1 MAKWLVYNKRAD
13 FKAIGEKY
21 HIDPV
26 VARILVNRDVGDDAS
41 IAAYLHPS
49 KQDLGDAGLLQ
60 DMDKAIALLQ
70 KAIQQNTKIRIIGDY
85 DIDGIQSTYILHQGL
100 LRVGADADYAIPDR
114 IEDGY
119 GVNIRLMERCVM
131 DGIGL
136 VITCDNGIAAA
147 EAIAYAKKEGMAVIV
162 TDHHE
167 VPYELVDG
175 KKEYHLPPADA
186 VIDPKR
192 EDCAYPCKKLCG
204 AVVAWKVILQL
215 YQQYGI
221 PEEEAMAFIENAAFA
236 TIGDVMELV
245 EENRTIVALG
255 LERLR
260 HTTNIGMQTLIARCD
275 LPMENISAYHVG
287 FVLGPCLNASGRL
300 DSATKALQLLEAK
313 DTAEAVRL
321 AEELRQLNEERKVM
335 TEQGIAQAIREIE
348 QKEFMQDAVL
358 VVYLPAIHES
368 VAGII
373 AGRIRERYERPTFV
387 LVDAADGDGA
397 KGSGRSVEGFSMYDE
412 MCKCKELFSKF
423 GGHPMA
429 AGLSL
434 PVENIDAF
442 RTAINANTQMTKE
455 EMQTLIHIDV
465 PMPFSYISEELI
477 GQLERLEPFGNGNPK
492 PVFAQKNVCILRK
505 MPIGKQKQFLR
516 LTLQGE
522 DGSRMEGLYF
532 GERTVLEEIE
542 GERGCITITY
552 YPQINDFR
560 GRRSLQIV
568 ISNVC

>member
-1 MAKWLVYNKRAD
+1 MYSKRAD
-13 FKAIGEKY
+13 FTAMGKKY
-21 HIDPV
+21 QIDPV
-26 VARILVNRDVGDDAS
+26 VARILVNRDLTEDAA
-41 IAAYLHPS
+41 ITAFLHPS
-49 KQDLGDAGLLQ
+49 EKDLGDGKALK
-60 DMDKAIALLQ
+60 DMDVAVALLQ
-70 KAIQQNTKIRIIGDY
+70 KAIKEKKKIRIIGDY
-85 DIDGIQSTYILHQGL
+85 DIDGIQATYILHQGL
-100 LRVGADADYAIPDR
+100 LRLGAIVDYAIPDR

-119 GVNIRLMERCVM
+119 GVNIRLMEKCVA

-147 EAIAYAKKEGMAVIV
+147 DAIAYAKEAGIEVIV

-167 VPYELVDG
+167 VPYEMVEG
-175 KKEYHLPPADA
+175 KKVYHLPPADA
-186 VIDPKR
+186 VVDPKR
-192 EDCAYPCKKLCG
+192 EDCMYPCKKLCG
-204 AVVAWKVILQL
+204 AVVAWKVIWVL
-215 YQQYGI
+215 YEAAGI
-221 PEEEAMAFIENAAFA
+221 ARQEAMRFMENAAFA

-255 LERLR
+255 IDRLR
-260 HTTNIGMQTLIARCD
+260 HTKNLGMQTLIARCD
-275 LPMENISAYHVG
+275 LAPEDISAYHVG

-300 DSATKALQLLEAK
+300 DSATKALELLEAE
-313 DTAEAVRL
+313 DIESAAGL
-321 AEELRQLNEERKVM
+321 AETLRQLNEERKVM
-335 TEQGIAQAIREIE
+335 TEQGVAQAIAQIE
-348 QKEFMQDAVL
+348 QAADADAPVL
-358 VVYLPAIHES
+358 VIYLPQVHES

-373 AGRIRERYERPTFV
+373 AGRIRERYERPTFI
-387 LVDAADGDGA
+387 LVDAADGNGA

-455 EMQTLIHIDV
+455 EMQTVIHIDV

-505 MPIGKQKQFLR
+505 RPIGKQKQFLR

>member
-1 MAKWLVYNKRAD
+1 MSTTCLSD
-13 FKAIGEKY
+13 GKALK
-21 HIDPV
+21 
-26 VARILVNRDVGDDAS
+26 
-41 IAAYLHPS
+41 
-49 KQDLGDAGLLQ
+49 
-60 DMDKAIALLQ
+60 DMDVAVALLQ
-70 KAIQQNTKIRIIGDY
+70 KAIKEKKKIRIIGDY
-85 DIDGIQSTYILHQGL
+85 DIDGIQATYILHQGL
-100 LRVGADADYAIPDR
+100 LRLGAIVDYAIPDR

-119 GVNIRLMERCVM
+119 GVNIRLMEKCVA

-147 EAIAYAKKEGMAVIV
+147 DAIAYAKEAGIEVIV

-167 VPYELVDG
+167 VPYEMVEG
-175 KKEYHLPPADA
+175 KKVYHLPPADA
-186 VIDPKR
+186 VVDPKR
-192 EDCAYPCKKLCG
+192 EDCMYPCKKLCG
-204 AVVAWKVILQL
+204 AVVAWKVIWVL
-215 YQQYGI
+215 YEAAGI
-221 PEEEAMAFIENAAFA
+221 ARQEAMRFMENAAFA

-255 LERLR
+255 IDRLR
-260 HTTNIGMQTLIARCD
+260 HTKNLGMQTLIARCD
-275 LPMENISAYHVG
+275 LAPEDISAYHVG

-300 DSATKALQLLEAK
+300 DSATKALELLEAE
-313 DTAEAVRL
+313 DIESAAGL
-321 AEELRQLNEERKVM
+321 AETLRQLNEERKVM
-335 TEQGIAQAIREIE
+335 TEQGVAQAIAQIE
-348 QKEFMQDAVL
+348 QAADADAPVL
-358 VVYLPAIHES
+358 VIYLPQVHES

-373 AGRIRERYERPTFV
+373 AGRIRERYEHPTFI
-387 LVDAADGDGA
+387 LVDAADGNGA

-542 GERGCITITY
+542 GERGCIAITY

>member
-1 MAKWLVYNKRAD
+1 MAKWLMYIKRAD
-13 FKAIGEKY
+13 FTAMGKKY
-21 HIDPV
+21 QIDPV
-26 VARILVNRDVGDDAS
+26 VTRILVNRDLTEDAA
-41 IAAYLHPS
+41 ITAFLHPS
-49 KQDLGDAGLLQ
+49 EKDLGDGKALK
-60 DMDKAIALLQ
+60 DMDVAVALLQ
-70 KAIQQNTKIRIIGDY
+70 KAIKEKKKIRIIGDY
-85 DIDGIQSTYILHQGL
+85 DIDGIQATYILHQGL
-100 LRVGADADYAIPDR
+100 LRLGAIVDYAIPDR

-119 GVNIRLMERCVM
+119 GVNIRLMEKCVA

-147 EAIAYAKKEGMAVIV
+147 DAIAYAKEAGIEVIV

-167 VPYELVDG
+167 VPYEMVEG
-175 KKEYHLPPADA
+175 KKVYHLPPADA
-186 VIDPKR
+186 VVDPKR
-192 EDCAYPCKKLCG
+192 EDCMYPCKKLCG
-204 AVVAWKVILQL
+204 AVVAWKVIWVL
-215 YQQYGI
+215 YEAAGI
-221 PEEEAMAFIENAAFA
+221 ARQEAMRFMENAAFA

-255 LERLR
+255 IDRLR
-260 HTTNIGMQTLIARCD
+260 HTKNLGMQTLIARCD
-275 LPMENISAYHVG
+275 LAPEDISAYHVG

-300 DSATKALQLLEAK
+300 DSATKALELLEAE
-313 DTAEAVRL
+313 DIESAAGL
-321 AEELRQLNEERKVM
+321 AETLRQLNEERKVM
-335 TEQGIAQAIREIE
+335 TEQGVAQAIAQIE
-348 QKEFMQDAVL
+348 QAADADAPVL
-358 VVYLPAIHES
+358 VIYLPQVHES

-373 AGRIRERYERPTFV
+373 AGRIRERYERPTFI
-387 LVDAADGDGA
+387 LVDAADGNGA

-455 EMQTLIHIDV
+455 EMQTVIHIDV

-492 PVFAQKNVCILRK
+492 PVFAQKNVRILRK

>member
-348 QKEFMQDAVL
+348 QKELMRDAVL

-387 LVDAADGDGA
+387 LVDAADGNGA

-492 PVFAQKNVCILRK
+492 PVFAQKNVRILRK

>member
-1 MAKWLVYNKRAD
+1 
-13 FKAIGEKY
+13 
-21 HIDPV
+21 
-26 VARILVNRDVGDDAS
+26 
-41 IAAYLHPS
+41 
-49 KQDLGDAGLLQ
+49 
-60 DMDKAIALLQ
+60 
-70 KAIQQNTKIRIIGDY
+70 
-85 DIDGIQSTYILHQGL
+85 
-100 LRVGADADYAIPDR
+100 
-114 IEDGY
+114 
-119 GVNIRLMERCVM
+119 
-131 DGIGL
+131 
-136 VITCDNGIAAA
+136 
-147 EAIAYAKKEGMAVIV
+147 
-162 TDHHE
+162 
-167 VPYELVDG
+167 
-175 KKEYHLPPADA
+175 
-186 VIDPKR
+186 
-192 EDCAYPCKKLCG
+192 
-204 AVVAWKVILQL
+204 
-215 YQQYGI
+215 
-221 PEEEAMAFIENAAFA
+221 
-236 TIGDVMELV
+236 
-245 EENRTIVALG
+245 
-255 LERLR
+255 
-260 HTTNIGMQTLIARCD
+260 
-275 LPMENISAYHVG
+275 
-287 FVLGPCLNASGRL
+287 
-300 DSATKALQLLEAK
+300 
-313 DTAEAVRL
+313 
-321 AEELRQLNEERKVM
+321 M
-335 TEQGIAQAIREIE
+335 TEQGVAQAIAQIE
-348 QKEFMQDAVL
+348 QAADADAPVL
-358 VVYLPAIHES
+358 VIYLPQVHES

-373 AGRIRERYERPTFV
+373 AGRIRERYERPTFI
-387 LVDAADGDGA
+387 LVDAADGNGA

-455 EMQTLIHIDV
+455 EMQTVIHIDV

-492 PVFAQKNVCILRK
+492 PVFAQKNVRILRK

>member
-1 MAKWLVYNKRAD
+1 M
-13 FKAIGEKY
+13 
-21 HIDPV
+21 
-26 VARILVNRDVGDDAS
+26 
-41 IAAYLHPS
+41 
-49 KQDLGDAGLLQ
+49 
-60 DMDKAIALLQ
+60 
-70 KAIQQNTKIRIIGDY
+70 
-85 DIDGIQSTYILHQGL
+85 
-100 LRVGADADYAIPDR
+100 
-114 IEDGY
+114 
-119 GVNIRLMERCVM
+119 
-131 DGIGL
+131 L
-136 VITCDNGIAAA
+136 VI
-147 EAIAYAKKEGMAVIV
+147 
-162 TDHHE
+162 
-167 VPYELVDG
+167 
-175 KKEYHLPPADA
+175 
-186 VIDPKR
+186 
-192 EDCAYPCKKLCG
+192 
-204 AVVAWKVILQL
+204 
-215 YQQYGI
+215 
-221 PEEEAMAFIENAAFA
+221 
-236 TIGDVMELV
+236 
-245 EENRTIVALG
+245 
-255 LERLR
+255 
-260 HTTNIGMQTLIARCD
+260 
-275 LPMENISAYHVG
+275 
-287 FVLGPCLNASGRL
+287 
-300 DSATKALQLLEAK
+300 
-313 DTAEAVRL
+313 
-321 AEELRQLNEERKVM
+321 
-335 TEQGIAQAIREIE
+335 
-348 QKEFMQDAVL
+348 
-358 VVYLPAIHES
+358 YLPQVHES

-373 AGRIRERYERPTFV
+373 AGRIRERYERPTFI
-387 LVDAADGDGA
+387 LVDAADGNGA

-455 EMQTLIHIDV
+455 EMQTVIHIDV

>member
-1 MAKWLVYNKRAD
+1 MAKWLMYSKRAD
-13 FKAIGEKY
+13 FTAMGKKY
-21 HIDPV
+21 QIDPV
-26 VARILVNRDVGDDAS
+26 VARILVNRDLTEDAA
-41 IAAYLHPS
+41 ITAFLHPS
-49 KQDLGDAGLLQ
+49 EKDLGDGKALK
-60 DMDKAIALLQ
+60 DMDVAVALLQ
-70 KAIQQNTKIRIIGDY
+70 KAIKEKKKIRIIGDY
-85 DIDGIQSTYILHQGL
+85 DIDGIQATYILHQGL
-100 LRVGADADYAIPDR
+100 LRLGAIVDYAIPDR

-119 GVNIRLMERCVM
+119 GVNIRLMEKCVA

-147 EAIAYAKKEGMAVIV
+147 DAIAYAKEAGIEVIV

-167 VPYELVDG
+167 VPYEMVEG
-175 KKEYHLPPADA
+175 KKVYHLPPADA
-186 VIDPKR
+186 VVDPKR
-192 EDCAYPCKKLCG
+192 EDCMYPCKKLCG
-204 AVVAWKVILQL
+204 AVVAWKVIWVL
-215 YQQYGI
+215 YEAAGI
-221 PEEEAMAFIENAAFA
+221 ARQEAMRFMENAAFA

-255 LERLR
+255 IDRLR
-260 HTTNIGMQTLIARCD
+260 HTKNLGMQTLIARCD
-275 LPMENISAYHVG
+275 LAPEDISAYHVG

-300 DSATKALQLLEAK
+300 DSATKALELLEAE
-313 DTAEAVRL
+313 DIESAAGL
-321 AEELRQLNEERKVM
+321 AETLRQLNEERKVM
-335 TEQGIAQAIREIE
+335 TEQGVAQAIAQIE
-348 QKEFMQDAVL
+348 QAADADAPVL
-358 VVYLPAIHES
+358 VIYLPQVHES

-373 AGRIRERYERPTFV
+373 AGRIRERYERPTFI
-387 LVDAADGDGA
+387 LVDAADGNGA

-516 LTLQGE
+516 LTTGK
-522 DGSRMEGLYF
+522 
-532 GERTVLEEIE
+532 
-542 GERGCITITY
+542 
-552 YPQINDFR
+552 
-560 GRRSLQIV
+560 
-568 ISNVC
+568 

>member
-348 QKEFMQDAVL
+348 QKELMRDAVL

>member
-1 MAKWLVYNKRAD
+1 MDVAVVLLH
-13 FKAIGEKY
+13 KAIKEK
-21 HIDPV
+21 
-26 VARILVNRDVGDDAS
+26 
-41 IAAYLHPS
+41 
-49 KQDLGDAGLLQ
+49 K
-60 DMDKAIALLQ
+60 
-70 KAIQQNTKIRIIGDY
+70 KIRIIGDY
-85 DIDGIQSTYILHQGL
+85 DIDGIQATYILHQGL
-100 LRVGADADYAIPDR
+100 LRLGAIVDYAIPDR

-119 GVNIRLMERCVM
+119 GVNIRLMEKCVA

-147 EAIAYAKKEGMAVIV
+147 DAIAYAKEAGIEVIV

-167 VPYELVDG
+167 VPYEMVEG
-175 KKEYHLPPADA
+175 KKVYHLPPADA
-186 VIDPKR
+186 VVDPKR
-192 EDCAYPCKKLCG
+192 EDCMYPCKKLCG
-204 AVVAWKVILQL
+204 AVVAWKVIWVL
-215 YQQYGI
+215 YEAAGI
-221 PEEEAMAFIENAAFA
+221 ARQEAMRFMENAAFA

-255 LERLR
+255 IDRLR
-260 HTTNIGMQTLIARCD
+260 HTKNLGMQTLIARCD
-275 LPMENISAYHVG
+275 LAPEDISAYHVG

-300 DSATKALQLLEAK
+300 DSATKALELLEAE
-313 DTAEAVRL
+313 DIESAAGL
-321 AEELRQLNEERKVM
+321 AETLRQLNEERKVM
-335 TEQGIAQAIREIE
+335 TEQGVAQAIAQIE
-348 QKEFMQDAVL
+348 QAADADAPVL
-358 VVYLPAIHES
+358 VVYLPQVHES

-373 AGRIRERYERPTFV
+373 AGRIRERYERPTFI
-387 LVDAADGDGA
+387 LVDAADGNGA

-455 EMQTLIHIDV
+455 EMQTVIHIDV

-492 PVFAQKNVCILRK
+492 PVFAQKNVRILRK